1 MLAVG
6 VMSNEL
12 KFFVYLAAVALLLLA
27 AFRNGNEKV
36 KLMPLG
42 LALFVLPTLW
52 DTFALAFD

>member
-12 KFFVYLAAVALLLLA
+12 KFFVYLAAVAVLLLG
-27 AFRNGNEKV
+27 AFRVGNEKV
-36 KLMPLG
+36 KLTPLG
-42 LALFVLPTLW
+42 LALFVFPMLW